1 MEEKGRMRVQTVL
14 LIFLLIAIA
23 APIKVSD
30 VIGDGQTAGTHAHI
44 LRSGGTAVQGG
55 YADQSF
61 VSNDLSNVV
70 SSSTPTRLSDGLV
83 PMASSS
89 YRYVMCHDVDS
100 NNNPS
105 GLTPNFETSD
115 YRACENVEWYTDAG
129 NHALVIK
136 WYYRTGDTSWAY
148 YTEATVNGYLSA
160 GYWLW
165 SCWIYISGNWPASNP
180 RAWKAEFYDNSV
192 LVSRD
197 FCEITSP
204 NPGDSTMCKDVQG
217 SYPYDP
223 SERTSTFQRG
233 VDTKACAW
241 FRWDNMYY
249 FYEPDNTCHW
259 LRFEWVDPSGSTVRI
274 ATYYFGDYADQG
286 LSYWAWGKAWDSLP
300 ISSST
305 PLGSWSVNV
314 YMDKFRW
321 DGSFP
326 TLYKSFEGPMFR
338 LTFDVTTETN
348 HAPFLSNGHVTPTG
362 GYPETE
368 FQFEVTYADQDGDNP
383 GDRKH
388 VYIYNNGWSRYDMS
402 YISGTPGSGMLYRY
416 ATSGFSIGDHNY
428 FFHFN
433 DEHGLEAY
441 FPADG
446 SYLSFHVDPSLG
458 KPRIRVEPTSLSFD
472 AYASAL
478 YCNKRGNTSKDHMT
492 IEVDFAGLVTEN
504 REDHTY
510 VTSSG
515 CEESTETGRPM
526 LPFKSFLTLLPPSST
541 LQSITLTNIDQVKLP
556 GKYQVLLTG
565 QPAIASND
573 LSVSVKVSEPFS
585 TELCVT
591 SDVGGFRGYRVSN
604 VVVFAARYLSDSET
618 LIQNNAITITLE
630 FDTSKDKSVDSMF
643 RGIIEDKNE
652 IEGIVAN
659 PDATSTYPLKNT
671 ELTAAYKYVI
681 ITTDDMSSAFQP
693 LADWKT
699 QKLGSATV
707 VTVSTIQNQYPGI
720 DTQEKIRNFLKY
732 VYQNWQTQWVLLGG
746 DVEAVPQRG
755 AYGYVSSS
763 SGPIEDKNIPC
774 DLYYSDLDG
783 TWDADGDHI
792 YGETTDGVD
801 LYPDLY
807 VGRAPVNTAAEATNF
822 VNKVLTYE
830 QNPQVGYLTKAL
842 LIAYWLDS
850 STNEG
855 SLKDYIAGNYLS
867 GYTIT
872 KYYEPSLG
880 SGIDKNGVI
889 NSINSGQGIANQASH
904 GNEWSVPPFGISD
917 VDNLQNGQKYFVFYS
932 TACYTNAFDTSDCIA
947 EHFLLNTNGGAVAY
961 IGNSRYGWY
970 YPGSPGSGPGDQY
983 DKEFFKLLS
992 QGYNHIGETLAK
1004 SKVTFIPQSGSDGP
1018 FRWTQYCLNLLGDPE
1033 MNIHTEEFGKSLRV
1047 CNDGDANLVVSDTT
1061 TRYQEGEP
1069 TGWLNANPKSFAVP
1083 VGTTPQQVTVTA
1095 NPAGLSPNTYHGWLQ
1110 IRSNDAYGNDVY
1122 EVSVTLRVYAE
1133 TYIAHLE
1140 SRQDNSATSDL
1151 GTITFDGMVYNL
1163 PSDVS
1168 KASGSYS
1175 ATYSPASNYL
1185 FDHWEVASGIAVSS
1199 TTANPTSVTVSN
1211 PGGILRVIYKY
1222 VPPTYT
1228 IHLESQQNSSTSSN
1242 YGKIVFDGTP
1252 YTLPTDVSKAAG
1264 IYQAYYSS
1272 VSCYT
1277 FDHWVTS
1284 GGVSVPEVNVNQTMV
1299 TVSGDGALRAT
1310 YKTVRAPAMWANPES
1325 ANINTL
1331 PKRYN
1336 ISVMVENLPQCLVV
1350 SCSIRIADYL
1360 HANITNY
1367 YKGADFNTLG
1377 FSIFTIGVWD
1387 KSHSDL
1393 QGLTAATL
1401 IGTDITSPAEIFKV
1415 EIEVESFN
1423 SPILVDIYDQYAGDI
1438 NNNPLLSGDCPHDHT
1453 IYVSSASALVVRGL
1467 DNRIY
1472 YRLYNSTSGW
1482 RPWSALQ
1489 TGTTVDSPASAICNN
1504 ELHIVVRGMDGI
1516 GLWHCYVDLSS
1527 GTPSGWTWL
1536 DGSTPSPPTLTTN
1549 GTVLALV
1556 VRGWDNR
1563 IYYRTYSFAPR
1574 NWGGWNV
1581 VPAGLT
1587 CDGPA
1592 AALLGGNL
1600 HIVVRG
1606 FSTANVNGNN
1616 SLWNIIVNPSSGV
1629 VRNWVSISGATSSK
1643 PDLAVNQT
1651 ANKLYLIVRGLN
1663 NRIYWRTYN
1672 ATTDSWAEWNVL
1684 PTGTTPD
1691 GPSAMVADSKLHIVV
1706 RGMDGKTL
1714 WHCYINLS
1722 SGTPSSWTKLDG
1734 STPSPPTLTG

>member
-1 MEEKGRMRVQTVL
+1 MGKYLALQGVRMEEKGRMRVQTVL
-14 LIFLLIAIA
+14 LIFLLIAIV
-23 APIKVSD
+23 APTKVSD
-30 VIGDGQTAGTHAHI
+30 VIGNGQTTGTHAHI
-44 LRSGGTAVQGG
+44 LRSGGTAVYGG
-55 YADQSF
+55 YVDQSF
-61 VSNDLSNVV
+61 VSNDLSNAV

-105 GLTPNFETSD
+105 GLTPNFEASD

-148 YTEATVNGYLSA
+148 YTEATANDYLSA

-223 SERTSTFQRG
+223 SGRTSTFQRG

-259 LRFEWVDPSGSTVRI
+259 VRFEWVDPSDSTVRI

-286 LSYWAWGKAWDSLP
+286 LSYWTWGKAWDSLP

-326 TLYKSFEGPMFR
+326 TLYKGFEGPMFR

-368 FQFEVTYADQDGDNP
+368 FKFEVTYADQDGDNP

-504 REDHTY
+504 RENHTY

-526 LPFKSFLTLLPPSST
+526 LPFKSFLTLLPPSSA

-556 GKYQVLLTG
+556 GKYQVLLAG
-565 QPAIASND
+565 QPTIASND

-585 TELCVT
+585 TESCVT
-591 SDVGGFRGYRVSN
+591 SDVGGFKGYRVAS
-604 VVVFAARYLSDSET
+604 VVVFAARYLSDSEA

-755 AYGYVSSS
+755 AYGYVQSS
-763 SGPIEDKNIPC
+763 SGPKEDKNIPC

-855 SLKDYIAGNYLS
+855 SLKDYVAGNYLS

-880 SGIDKNGVI
+880 SGVDKNGVI
-889 NSINSGQGIANQASH
+889 NSINSGQGIVNQASH
-904 GNEWSVPPFGISD
+904 GDEWSVPPFGISD

-932 TACYTNAFDTSDCIA
+932 TACLTNAFDTSDCIA
-947 EHFLLNTNGGAVAY
+947 ERFLLNTNGGAVAY
-961 IGNSRYGWY
+961 VGNSRYGWY
-970 YPGSPGSGPGDQY
+970 YSGSPGSGPGDQY

-992 QGYNHIGETLAK
+992 QGYNHIGETIAK
-1004 SKVTFIPQSGSDGP
+1004 SKVTFIPQSGSDGA

-1033 MNIHTEEFGKSLRV
+1033 MTIHTEEFGKSLRV
-1047 CNDGDANLVVSDTT
+1047 YDDGDANLVVSDIT
-1061 TRYQEGEP
+1061 TRYQAGEP

-1110 IRSNDAYGNDVY
+1110 TRSNDAYGNDVY
-1122 EVSVTLRVYAE
+1122 EVSVTLVVHAE
-1133 TYIAHLE
+1133 TY
-1140 SRQDNSATSDL
+1140 
-1151 GTITFDGMVYNL
+1151 
-1163 PSDVS
+1163 
-1168 KASGSYS
+1168 
-1175 ATYSPASNYL
+1175 
-1185 FDHWEVASGIAVSS
+1185 
-1199 TTANPTSVTVSN
+1199 TV
-1211 PGGILRVIYKY
+1211 
-1222 VPPTYT
+1222 
-1228 IHLESQQNSSTSSN
+1228 HLESQQNSSASSN

-1272 VSCYT
+1272 VSGYT
-1277 FDHWVTS
+1277 LDHWVTS
-1284 GGVSVPEVNVNQTMV
+1284 DGASVPDVNVNQTMV
-1299 TVSGDGALRAT
+1299 TISSNGAIRAI
-1310 YKTVRAPAMWANPES
+1310 YKTVGAAAMRANPES
-1325 ANINTL
+1325 ANVNTL
-1331 PKRYN
+1331 PTRYN
-1336 ISVMVENLPQCLVV
+1336 ISVMVENLPQCLTV

-1367 YKGADFNTLG
+1367 YKGDLFNATYG
-1377 FSIFTIGVWD
+1377 FSIFLVGSWD

-1393 QGLTAATL
+1393 QDLTA
-1401 IGTDITSPAEIFKV
+1401 GTTNAVDITSPVEAFKV
-1415 EIEVESFN
+1415 EIEVEGFN
-1423 SPILVDIYDQYAGDI
+1423 SPILVDIYSQYAGDI
-1438 NNNPLLSGDCPHDHT
+1438 YANPLLSGDCPHDHT

-1482 RPWSALQ
+1482 KPWSALQ
-1489 TGTTVDSPASAICNN
+1489 TGTTIDSPAAAVCNN
-1504 ELHIVVRGMDGI
+1504 ELHIVVRGLDVNS
-1516 GLWHCYVDLSS
+1516 LWHGYVNLADN
-1527 GTPSGWTWL
+1527 TFVGWTRL
-1536 DGSTPSPPTLTTN
+1536 SGSTPSAPTLTSN
-1549 GTVLALV
+1549 GTVLCLV
-1556 VRGWDNR
+1556 VRGGDNR
-1563 IYYRTYSFAPR
+1563 IYYRTYAFSPR
-1574 NWGGWNV
+1574 GWGGWNV
-1581 VPAGLT
+1581 LSRGLT

-1592 AALLGGNL
+1592 AAMLGDKL

-1606 FSTANVNGNN
+1606 FSATDVYGNY
-1616 SLWNIIVNPSSGV
+1616 SLWHVIINPDLGV
-1629 VRNWVSISGATSSK
+1629 ARDWVSVSGYSPSK
-1643 PDLAVNQT
+1643 PTLTSNGMMLCLV
-1651 ANKLYLIVRGLN
+1651 VRGLD
-1663 NRIYWRTYN
+1663 NRIYWRVYN
-1672 ATTDSWAEWNVL
+1672 VPADSWASWNVV
-1684 PTGTTPD
+1684 PTGSTHD
-1691 GPSAMVADSKLHIVV
+1691 GPSATIADNKLHFVV
-1706 RGMDGKTL
+1706 RGLDVNSL
-1714 WHCYINLS
+1714 WHGYVNLADNTFV
-1722 SGTPSSWTKLDG
+1722 GWTRLSG
-1734 STPSPPTLTG
+1734 STPSPPALTG